1 MSDTFPKE
9 VLKLPMADIPLAG
22 VRAYLSQGD
31 NHQILF
37 MEFDSDIELP
47 EHSHDAQWGVVL
59 DGRIEL
65 TIEGEKRTYT
75 KGEHYL
81 IPSGAVHSARI
92 WAGYAD
98 ISFFNE
104 RERYKARTD

>member
-1 MSDTFPKE
+1 MSGIFPKAIRD
-9 VLKLPMADIPLAG
+9 LPIADIPLPG

-37 MEFDSDIELP
+37 MEFDNDIELP

-59 DGRIEL
+59 DGKIEL
-65 TIEGEKRTYT
+65 TVEGNQRTYT
-75 KGEHYL
+75 KGMHYL
-81 IPSGAVHSARI
+81 IPAGAVHSARI
-92 WAGYAD
+92 YAGYAD

-104 RERYKARTD
+104 RERYKPITD